1 MKSTLAVLLATT
13 AVIGALG
20 LPALSAIGSDPG
32 ITATA
37 VSSGGSAA
45 DRATILASNDD
56 DSRKVSRRN
65 DDDEDEDE
73 DDDCDDDD
81 DDDEDGGDCRRAA
94 PAPAR
99 TGPITPPANGLFSP
113 GAAPKVRTN

>member
-1 MKSTLAVLLATT
+1 MKSTLAVLFATT

-20 LPALSAIGSDPG
+20 LPALSAISRDPG

-37 VSSGGSAA
+37 ISTVGSAT

-56 DSRKVSRRN
+56 DSRKVSRRH
-65 DDDEDEDE
+65 DDDEDEDDE
-73 DDDCDDDD
+73 DEDCD